1 MCLDLDASRPEATTI
16 DDIPDYQFI
25 LNTNAIPKNIREIN
39 SSTIHELVVI
49 QGIIISASKSSI
61 KMKKCAL
68 QCRNCGNM
76 KYIQVKSGFSSFK
89 IPRQCDNSKLVGE
102 QREKCPLD
110 SYITVP
116 EKSQYIDVQTLKIQ
130 EAPELIP
137 VGEIP
142 RSYLLYCDRTLV
154 NQVTPGTRVTVVGIQ
169 CVDERETEKS
179 INDRSSYIRV
189 IQFQHE
195 NKKTGRQ
202 TFTFTE
208 EDQRKFNLFAKTD
221 KIYEKIAKSIAPGI
235 FGSDDIK
242 KAIAC
247 LLFGGCR
254 KRLNGGVMLRG
265 DINIL
270 LLGDPSTAKSQFLK
284 FVERVAPIAVYTSG
298 KGSSAAGLTASIIRD
313 PSSGEFQLEGGAMVL
328 ADGGI
333 VCIDEFDKMRSQDR
347 VAIHEAMEQQTIS
360 VAKAGITTTLNSRAS
375 VLAAANPIYGHIDDL
390 KTTQEQIDFQT
401 TILSRFDCIFLVR
414 DIHNKERDEKM
425 AHHIVDISASNKITT
440 RKEEGE
446 ISINDLK
453 KYIAYARMNC
463 TPKLSE
469 ESAKVLQNY
478 YIEDRKKYNENK
490 TKKGND
496 IPVTVRQ
503 LEAIIRLSEAIAKMS
518 LSNVVSRKDVDEAHR
533 LFQISTMSAASSRSN
548 PVFEISGEEMKD
560 VIKIE
565 DAIKRRLAIGQR
577 IQYSKLVEELVT
589 RFTTKRLV
597 DCAIINLT
605 KSYVLKFFDEKK
617 ILIRKK

>member
-208 EDQRKFNLFAKTD
+208 EDQRKFNLFA
-221 KIYEKIAKSIAPGI
+221 PGI

-401 TILSRFDCIFLVR
+401 TILSRFDCIFVVR

-518 LSNVVSRKDVDEAHR
+518 LSSVVSRKDVDEAHR
-533 LFQISTMSAASSRSN
+533 LFQISTMSAASSRTNS
-548 PVFEISGEEMKD
+548 VFEISGEEMKD